1 MKKIF
6 NLILLILLFT
16 NSYSQQNASL
26 LYNWQDSSL
35 VGSWAYDNIYN
46 ECWGVYINDHEIAI
60 IGSTAGTH
68 FFDIT
73 DPENAYEIDFVQ
85 GGIRE
90 VVLSTEIITITMD
103 IYMQYV
109 MKEIPQ
115 LFKLLI
121 FPTYQIL
128 LT

>member
-85 GGIRE
+85 GVYGRWCYPQR
-90 VVLSTEIITITMD
+90 LSRL
-103 IYMQYV
+103 QW
-109 MKEIPQ
+109 
-115 LFKLLI
+115 I
-121 FPTYQIL
+121 FICSM
-128 LT
+128 

>member
-60 IGSTAGTH
+60 IGSSGFVGKNLSKFLEQNNKIKIFNLSSYNKYKSSWQNRILREIKILAMTTPEL
-68 FFDIT
+68 DI
-73 DPENAYEIDFVQ
+73 
-85 GGIRE
+85 
-90 VVLSTEIITITMD
+90 
-103 IYMQYV
+103 
-109 MKEIPQ
+109 
-115 LFKLLI
+115 
-121 FPTYQIL
+121 
-128 LT
+128 